1 MSDIGLGQIE
11 GDKDY
16 NFKLKYDEDKE
27 IYDHDLHTCEYY
39 EMSDLKTKFSKDV
52 DSFPSYSHNMKS
64 LNGHWG

>member
-11 GDKDY
+11 GDKDF

-39 EMSDLKTKFSKDV
+39 EMSDLKNKFS
-52 DSFPSYSHNMKS
+52 
-64 LNGHWG
+64 